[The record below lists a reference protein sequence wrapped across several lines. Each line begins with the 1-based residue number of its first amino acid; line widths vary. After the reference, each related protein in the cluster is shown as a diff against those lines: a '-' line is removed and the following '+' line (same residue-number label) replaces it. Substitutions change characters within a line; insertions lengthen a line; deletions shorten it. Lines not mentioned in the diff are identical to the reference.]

1 VNGDLTITTAGA
13 TYSGLDIH
21 GFVYVQAPNVTIEK
35 SIIRGGTPTTSVG
48 LVNDVVAAGT
58 NFTLRDSELVPSTPN
73 VYIDGIHGANYTA
86 IRVNIHGTADGAK
99 MFGDNSTVE
108 ESWIHDLTA
117 FASDPYQGGGASHD
131 DDVQVLGG
139 HDLTIINNTLSGG
152 NNSAVQVTQTTGSVT
167 NLTINGN
174 LVGGGACSVNLQD
187 APLTSMSGI
196 TVDSNVFTRTSQ
208 YNCPITA
215 YAGVSFSHLGDT
227 WSDGVGAVG
236 VIMK

>member
-1 VNGDLTITTAGA
+1 MNGDLNITTAGA

-21 GFVYVQAPNVTIEK
+21 GFVYVKAPNVTIEN

-48 LVNDVVAAGT
+48 LVNDLVATGT

-99 MFGDNSTVE
+99 MFGDDSTIE
-108 ESWIHDLTA
+108 ESWIHDLQA

-131 DDVQVLGG
+131 DAVQVLGG
-139 HDLTIINNTLSGG
+139 HNLRIVNNTLSGG

-167 NLTINGN
+167 NLTIDGN
-174 LVGGGACSVNLQD
+174 VVGGGACSVNLQD

-196 TVDSNVFTRTSQ
+196 TVDNNVFTHTSQ

-215 YAGVSFSHLGDT
+215 YAGTTFSHLGDT
-227 WSDGVGAVG
+227 WVDGVGTVG

>member
-1 VNGDLTITTAGA
+1 MNGDLTITTAGA

-21 GFVYVQAPNVTIEK
+21 GFVYVKAPDVTIEN

-48 LVNDVVAAGT
+48 LVNDLVAAGT

-99 MFGDNSTVE
+99 MFGDNSTIE
-108 ESWIHDLTA
+108 NSDIHDLQA
-117 FASDPYQGGGASHD
+117 FASDPYQGGGPSHD

-139 HDLTIINNTLSGG
+139 HNLTIVNNNLEGG
-152 NNSAVQVTQTTGSVT
+152 NNSAVQVTQTTESVT
-167 NLTINGN
+167 NLIIDGN
-174 LVGGGACSVNLQD
+174 LIGGGACSVNLQD

-196 TVDSNVFTRTSQ
+196 SVDNDVFTHTSQ

-215 YAGVSFSHLGDT
+215 YAGTTFTHVNDS
-227 WSDGVGAVG
+227 WSDGIGTVG